1 MLVQLG
7 DALIAPGAAAG
18 AVRYV
23 CVADAGPRHLEDCA
37 HGNAHGPAVQRVV
50 AGGADEYGV
59 YSEGGRAA
67 EDGPH
72 VRVVRDVLQHRYQAR
87 LAQHVGNGRKRGAS
101 EGPQGAAR
109 QLEAG
114 EPLELVM
121 GRHEHRQLR
130 RARPLTRRFLH
141 ARDEWRHGGQPL
153 LFHEKRDRLHTA
165 FEGPLDHLARLGD
178 EQRPLR
184 LQLAAQLSLGQPRE
198 RIEPRVIQRVYID
211 KGHDVLSL
219 SSLVLV

>member
-1 MLVQLG
+1 MSHGDAHGVIAPRNGGGGEPLALGAEQQRQLRERAAGGLALGQARVQLVGGHGFFGERHGGAGEAVLVQLS

-23 CVADAGPRHLEDCA
+23 CVADAGPRHLENRA

-50 AGGADEYGV
+50 AGGAREYGV

-87 LAQHVGNGRKRGAS
+87 IAQHVGNGRKRGAS

-121 GRHEHRQLR
+121 GRHEHRQPLAAGLLA
-130 RARPLTRRFLH
+130 RALFHSLDKR
-141 ARDEWRHGGQPL
+141 RHGG
-153 LFHEKRDRLHTA
+153 
-165 FEGPLDHLARLGD
+165 
-178 EQRPLR
+178 
-184 LQLAAQLSLGQPRE
+184 
-198 RIEPRVIQRVYID
+198 
-211 KGHDVLSL
+211 
-219 SSLVLV
+219 